1 MIMMTIKIFMIM
13 ALFIAGLTVLIMF
26 IEKCIDAACS
36 TKGSKITDYGC
47 REDFSQRFED
57 DPWSMFRG

>member
-1 MIMMTIKIFMIM
+1 M
-13 ALFIAGLTVLIMF
+13 LFIIITLLALCALYAVISHFVWINDMNEYERKRRGGDLT
-26 IEKCIDAACS
+26 
-36 TKGSKITDYGC
+36 TTDYGC